1 MKIPDDRRYSPDHQ
15 WVVLTGKQA
24 RIGVTDYAQDALGDV
39 VFVQLPIVGELL
51 PAGATCS
58 EVESTKSVSDVYTP
72 IAGTIS
78 NVNETLVE
86 NPGSINPWLSRK
98 RIFEIVISGNSSSN
112 SASTSPIDKKLRA
125 VFISA

>member
-1 MKIPDDRRYSPDHQ
+1 
-15 WVVLTGKQA
+15 LTGKQA

-39 VFVQLPIVGELL
+39 VFVQLPIVGESL

-72 IAGTIS
+72 VAGTIS

-86 NPGSINPWLSRK
+86 NPGLINSDPYVSGW
-98 RIFEIVISGNSSSN
+98 IFEIAVDDAASGANLLDA
-112 SASTSPIDKKLRA
+112 SAYRQLIEG
-125 VFISA
+125 